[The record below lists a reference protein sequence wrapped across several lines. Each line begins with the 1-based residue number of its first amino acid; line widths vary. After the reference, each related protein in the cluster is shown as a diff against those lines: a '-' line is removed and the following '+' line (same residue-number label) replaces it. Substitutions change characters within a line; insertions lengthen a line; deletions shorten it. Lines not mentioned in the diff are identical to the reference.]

1 MTKLKE
7 TDKSVL
13 NKIGI
18 LEDNSVKLLMKELYQ
33 RNYQNKEM
41 ESRYIY
47 NNKLDNLKKTY
58 ENEMKNKN
66 DHFLKIETKTTTGDK
81 EKLQSETKD

>member
-1 MTKLKE
+1 
-7 TDKSVL
+7 
-13 NKIGI
+13 
-18 LEDNSVKLLMKELYQ
+18 MK
-33 RNYQNKEM
+33 
-41 ESRYIY
+41 SRYIC

-58 ENEMKNKN
+58 ENGMKNEN